1 MGLFFQMKVL
11 GKGRSYTEI
20 SKGAGGGGG
29 KPPVPK
35 LLKVQISALAA
46 DLGKVHCSLF
56 MTCYIL
62 CKFPLAS

>member
-1 MGLFFQMKVL
+1 MKVL
-11 GKGRSYTEI
+11 GKSRSHTEI

-29 KPPVPK
+29 KPPVLK
-35 LLKVQISALAA
+35 LLKVQISVLAA

-62 CKFPLAS
+62 FKFPLAS